1 MRHYRKIA
9 GGLCVGLLAIGGG
22 SSPLCAQ
29 NPAGTAPSE
38 QSDVHGNDAQR
49 SQSTPEARWREL
61 NTLVSQ
67 LRDRSKYLEAL
78 PFAQKSV
85 ELAKLS
91 FGADDPRLATSLNN
105 LALVYDD
112 QNKYSEAEPLYEQA
126 LRIDQKALGP
136 DHPSVAADLNNLAGL
151 YREQGKYGEAEQLY
165 KKALEIYKKA
175 LGSNHPDVALSLNYL
190 AGLYRVQGNFGEAEP
205 LYQQALA
212 IRKRTLGPDHPDVAV
227 SLNNLALLYDNQG
240 KYAEA
245 EPLYNQALEITRK
258 ALGPDHPDVV
268 VGLTN
273 LALLY
278 KEQGKYSE
286 AEPFYQQALAIRKR
300 TLGPDHPDVAVS
312 LNNLALLYNE
322 QGKYNEAEPLY
333 QQALR
338 IDQKALGPDDP
349 GLAIDLNNLAV
360 LYREQ
365 GQYEA
370 AEPFFARSMAIWQ
383 KALGPDHPLVAT
395 SLNNL
400 AGLYKTQGKYDAA
413 EPLYQHALAIRKK
426 ALGPDHPDVAASL
439 NNLAELYREQGK
451 YAETE
456 PLYQQALAI
465 WKKALGPD
473 HPVVATSLNNLAVL
487 YQQQGK
493 YGEAEPLYQ
502 QALAITKKALGPDHL
517 DVALRLNNL
526 AALYGEQGKY
536 SEAEPLYQQAL
547 AIRERVLKPDHPDVA
562 SSLNNLAEL
571 YREQGKYA
579 EAEPLYKQALEIRKK
594 ALGPD
599 HPDVAL
605 SLNTLGRLYD
615 DQGKYAEAEPLLKQA
630 LEVDEKAL
638 GPDHPDLADIL
649 NNLAGL
655 YDAQGK
661 YGEAEPLYQ
670 QALAIDQKAL
680 GPDHLDV
687 ALNSADL
694 AMLYYGWNHPEQ
706 AETNF
711 DSNFQILHKV
721 IEKQFAYMS
730 EKERLGFLGT
740 VQGIFPVYFSFIYSY
755 PDPSSVG
762 KMYDLLLWE
771 KGMVASSVS
780 AMRAKIAA
788 SGDQEAVS
796 LLDRIAQKR
805 TQVARITANPPVEAK
820 SLEQARD
827 QIAELEQ
834 QANDLER
841 ELVQRSPTVAQER
854 TSAQVSW
861 EDVRAKLKTGEAA
874 VEYMRYKFHD
884 GKHWTGKSYY
894 AALVITPATKIAP
907 TFIPLGD
914 AATLECGPINNYR
927 QLVGMNASCLPCSVP
942 TDQQGVRSHDGSP
955 TAMAALNT
963 PTFYEAFWKPLEL
976 ALGNAKRIYFSTD
989 GVLSQ
994 VSLVVVP
1001 DGSGKLLIEKY
1012 DLRPVISTKDLL
1024 REPHPTGEQ
1033 TAALIG
1039 DPKFTA
1045 TIAEQQTALAALS
1058 KPYSPQR
1065 QFSAGGVEVASNAAP
1080 LPVRGGG
1087 RRSFDLHLT
1096 WPDLPS
1102 TKIEVQQLNKLLTK
1116 PWQVEM
1122 YTGAE
1127 ALEEVM
1133 KRLHGPRLLHV
1144 ATHGFFLADEN
1155 QPQAC
1160 SGGVSTRTGAPA
1172 NAPDALQRPLKE
1184 DPMLRSGL
1192 VFTGANRIANGD
1204 ATPEG
1209 MDDGILT
1216 AYEAMGLNLEGTELV
1231 VLSACETGLGQT
1243 KAGEGVFGL
1252 RRALQVA
1259 GAQSVMMTMWEVPD
1273 VETQKL
1279 MKLFYGKWLSGEEKH
1294 QALREAQLEL
1304 REQIK
1309 KNTGRDSPQK
1319 WGAFVLLGP

>member
-426 ALGPDHPDVAASL
+426 VLGLDHPDVAATL
-439 NNLAELYREQGK
+439 NNLASLYKTQGK
-451 YAETE
+451 YGAAEL
-456 PLYQQALAI
+456 LYQQALEI
-465 WKKALGPD
+465 WKKVLGSD
-473 HPVVATSLNNLAVL
+473 HPLVATGLDNVALMYVDE
-487 YQQQGK
+487 GK
-493 YGEAEPLYQ
+493 YG
-502 QALAITKKALGPDHL
+502 
-517 DVALRLNNL
+517 
-526 AALYGEQGKY
+526 
-536 SEAEPLYQQAL
+536 EAEPLYQQAL

-562 SSLNNLAEL
+562 SSLNNLAML
-571 YREQGKYA
+571 YREQGQYGSAEPLFKRSLAIWQKALGLDHPDVATVLNNLAGNYEDQGKYG
-579 EAEPLYKQALEIRKK
+579 EAEPLYQQALDVTKK

-599 HPDVAL
+599 HPDVAV
-605 SLNTLGRLYD
+605 R
-615 DQGKYAEAEPLLKQA
+615 
-630 LEVDEKAL
+630 
-638 GPDHPDLADIL
+638 L

-680 GPDHLDV
+680 GPDHPLTARV
-687 ALNSADL
+687 WENL
-694 AMLYYGWNHPEQ
+694 AMLYYGWNHLEQ
-706 AETNF
+706 AEANF
-711 DSNFQILHKV
+711 DSDFQILHKV

-730 EKERLGFLGT
+730 ERERLDFLGT
-740 VQGIFPVYFSFIYSY
+740 VESIFPAYSSFVASY
-755 PDPSSVG
+755 RDRNPSSVG